1 MYNQNGKFALPGSSE
16 NLPPQVTRNEGNSK
30 NHEQWGRT
38 LVGLKKNTHQHDAS
52 HFCFYAACDVFCV
65 GDRCEMRCVLRTDGL
80 RRPLLNHM
88 ALLTFYAVGAAAF
101 TMPGT
106 TCMRAAAAR
115 SSGHPVAQ
123 LVRIPRNEDDPGD
136 EEDDY
141 KDVILQVSQVATPD
155 GQPLSA
161 TGRSV
166 ASVQFMI
173 TKAMRLQLL
182 SLGYSREEVDRM
194 EPPRA
199 RTIIDAGIAS
209 SKRPQKKPKA
219 KRDRFEL
226 QFTCNVCSAPNSHSI
241 SWHAYTKGTVIA
253 TCPGCQSSHLI
264 ADHLSWIEDE
274 FQTLEQYMASR
285 GTPVRRL
292 VTDGAGAQAASAAA
306 MEFVEEEAP
315 SVTNGTA
322 PGTAPSVADL
332 RRPWA
337 GTRGDVERIDG
348 ISDEQA
354 RRIRDAVRERKRR
367 NRIGQPAE
375 DGE

>member
-1 MYNQNGKFALPGSSE
+1 LKRSCLRQTSALMA
-16 NLPPQVTRNEGNSK
+16 T
-30 NHEQWGRT
+30 
-38 LVGLKKNTHQHDAS
+38 
-52 HFCFYAACDVFCV
+52 
-65 GDRCEMRCVLRTDGL
+65 
-80 RRPLLNHM
+80 
-88 ALLTFYAVGAAAF
+88 ALLTFYAVSVAAF

-106 TCMRAAAAR
+106 CMRAAAGLR

-182 SLGYSREEVDRM
+182 ALGYSREEVDRM

-226 QFTCNVCSAPNSHSI
+226 QFTCNVCNAPNSHSI

-348 ISDEQA
+348 ISDDQA

-375 DGE
+375 GE

>member
-1 MYNQNGKFALPGSSE
+1 M
-16 NLPPQVTRNEGNSK
+16 
-30 NHEQWGRT
+30 
-38 LVGLKKNTHQHDAS
+38 
-52 HFCFYAACDVFCV
+52 FCV

-136 EEDDY
+136 EEVDY

-182 SLGYSREEVDRM
+182 SLGYTREEVDRM

-292 VTDGAGAQAASAAA
+292 VTDGAGAQHASAHHGAPLPTTPVRRLVTDGAGAQAASAAA
-306 MEFVEEEAP
+306 LEFVEEEAL
-315 SVTNGTA
+315 SVTGTNGTA

>member
-1 MYNQNGKFALPGSSE
+1 MA
-16 NLPPQVTRNEGNSK
+16 T
-30 NHEQWGRT
+30 
-38 LVGLKKNTHQHDAS
+38 
-52 HFCFYAACDVFCV
+52 
-65 GDRCEMRCVLRTDGL
+65 VLL
-80 RRPLLNHM
+80 M
-88 ALLTFYAVGAAAF
+88 FYAVSVAAF

-106 TCMRAAAAR
+106 YMRAAAGLR
-115 SSGHPVAQ
+115 SGGHAVAQ

-182 SLGYSREEVDRM
+182 SLGYTREEVDRM

-226 QFTCNVCSAPNSHSI
+226 QFTCNVCNAPNSHSI

-306 MEFVEEEAP
+306 MEFVEEEAL

-322 PGTAPSVADL
+322 PRTAPSVADL

-348 ISDEQA
+348 ISDDQA

-367 NRIGQPAE
+367 NRDETETKQRRNRDETGRDETESGSQRRAS
-375 DGE
+375 DA

>member
-1 MYNQNGKFALPGSSE
+1 M
-16 NLPPQVTRNEGNSK
+16 
-30 NHEQWGRT
+30 
-38 LVGLKKNTHQHDAS
+38 
-52 HFCFYAACDVFCV
+52 FCV

-136 EEDDY
+136 EEVDY

-182 SLGYSREEVDRM
+182 SLGYTREEVDRM

-292 VTDGAGAQAASAAA
+292 VTDGAGAQHASAHHGAPLPTTPVLRLVTDGAGAQHASAHHGAPLPTTPVLRLVTDGAGAQAASAAA
-306 MEFVEEEAP
+306 LEFVEEEAL
-315 SVTNGTA
+315 SVTGTNGTA

-332 RRPWA
+332 RRSWA